1 MSFYLIQ
8 GAVYIRRNRL
18 DNLNRYP
25 AFMIRIKKHPKD
37 LTNFVRGGGTMVRIR
52 LLKRRRKRS

>member
-1 MSFYLIQ
+1 MSFYLIR

-18 DNLNRYP
+18 DNLNRYL

-37 LTNFVRGGGTMVRIR
+37 LTNFVRGR
-52 LLKRRRKRS
+52 LSENSDSYRMKKG